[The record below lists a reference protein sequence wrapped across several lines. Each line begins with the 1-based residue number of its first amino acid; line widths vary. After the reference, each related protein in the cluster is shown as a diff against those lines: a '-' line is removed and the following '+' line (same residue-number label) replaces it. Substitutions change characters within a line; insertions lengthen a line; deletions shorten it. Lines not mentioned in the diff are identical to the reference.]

1 MGSRLELFPL
11 AETVRWRGK
20 LLPRYGWYMLSGA
33 VCDIGQFILY
43 KTLWSSFGLPTFSW
57 TAAYVLSIALRQEA
71 HKVFVFGHYEGS
83 WWRSLW
89 RFYCVYFL
97 TVATSMPVNWALVHL
112 MSCLPTQLLTLGIAE
127 STYVRA
133 RGRRACRTKYTLPLA
148 FRPFRALFPRRSS
161 LVLEDSH
168 RDCDCTSDLHRRLT
182 LATVCHPA
190 LCCRLPEQAYFGTT
204 IYTGIFSYL
213 RLKANWRR
221 VRAAAARFVAPRPL
235 EYFALTV

>member
-133 RGRRACRTKYTLPLA
+133 RDLRASELDTMRSAIVSPSLPISIPALLVPCRPRFSSRASSRPVLTRAPPRATRRALLPVVSLPSRPILA
-148 FRPFRALFPRRSS
+148 RPSTRVFSA
-161 LVLEDSH
+161 
-168 RDCDCTSDLHRRLT
+168 TS
-182 LATVCHPA
+182 
-190 LCCRLPEQAYFGTT
+190 G
-204 IYTGIFSYL
+204 
-213 RLKANWRR
+213 
-221 VRAAAARFVAPRPL
+221 
-235 EYFALTV
+235 